1 MKTIIRHVIT
11 ATIVATLTAGFAAPA
26 SSTEEAGVR
35 KIIVKFGDLNVTTP
49 EGASALYAR
58 IRTAAAQVCRQPDPL
73 WNTRSCVDKAIA
85 DAVTKVNQ
93 PALFAAYNS
102 HYKPSLPKST
112 QLLSQA
118 R

>member
-11 ATIVATLTAGFAAPA
+11 ASIVATLTAGFAPA
-26 SSTEEAGVR
+26 ASAGEEPR
-35 KIIVKFGDLNVTTP
+35 SITVKFGDLNIATA
-49 EGASALYAR
+49 EGAAALYTR
-58 IRTAAAQVCRQPDPL
+58 IRTAARLVCSQPDPL

-93 PALFAAYNS
+93 PALFAVYNS
-102 HYKPSLPKST
+102 QNKPSLPKSA